1 MLGFFQESI
10 DQYIAAAFTLKLTDM
25 FGGYSEVAAYYVSEP
40 ELSDEREECTIEIP
54 PEYLPS
60 HCIPDPWHQ
69 NSICHDDFILIA
81 EFCEQEGPKPLVS
94 DFF

>member
-1 MLGFFQESI
+1 
-10 DQYIAAAFTLKLTDM
+10 M

-40 ELSDEREECTIEIP
+40 ELSDDRDECIIEIP

-60 HCIPDPWHQ
+60 HCVPDPWHQ

-94 DFF
+94 DFYL